1 MRVCYANS
9 GFITKEEGSE
19 DMRKFIVGIIH
30 RYDFVSVLL
39 SFIYRIFGMNYI
51 KNRSGLRLIYI
62 GAFIKRTVFMNYGHN
77 NTVIIGKGCR
87 LNKCR
92 IELYGSNNRIV
103 IGQNCIGINVDLYA
117 SDGSTIKIGNKVHF
131 AGEIKIASLEGKQV
145 CIGDDCLFSSEI
157 RIRNGDSHS
166 IIDLSMTRI
175 NPAADIV
182 IGQHVWIG
190 QQVII
195 LKGAMIDR
203 DCVVGIRSLVTGK
216 RFKAGSI
223 IAGSPARAIRDGI
236 TWIYDMV

>member
-1 MRVCYANS
+1 MRN
-9 GFITKEEGSE
+9 
-19 DMRKFIVGIIH
+19 FIVGLIN
-30 RYDFVSVLL
+30 RYEFVSRLL
-39 SFIYRIFGMNYI
+39 SFIYRLFSMNRI
-51 KNRSGLRLIYI
+51 KYRNGLKLICK
-62 GAFIKRTVFMNYGHN
+62 GAFVKRTIFINYGHN

-87 LNKCR
+87 LNKCK
-92 IELYGSNNRIV
+92 IELYGSNNRIE
-103 IGQNCIGINVDLYA
+103 IGQKCIGINVDLYT
-117 SDGSTIKIGNKVHF
+117 SDGSAIKIGNKVHF
-131 AGEIKIASLEGKQV
+131 AGEIKIASLEGNQV

-166 IIDLSMTRI
+166 IIDVSMTRI

-195 LKGAMIDR
+195 LKGAMIER